1 MFKRCLLL
9 TGEDF
14 QTQGKNVSVLLKMHS
29 IPRREQQLISHFYTV
44 KDVNFV
50 NYAFQLILEKLLP
63 EKLIRCFEAEI
74 ISNFQNDCDS
84 SLGCSVLQAF
94 TTMPGLWDVSA
105 QPLKF
110 SCVLYLDVQVP

>member
-1 MFKRCLLL
+1 MCQF
-9 TGEDF
+9 
-14 QTQGKNVSVLLKMHS
+14 SLKCTAS
-29 IPRREQQLISHFYTV
+29 PGVNNSSFPHFYTV

-74 ISNFQNDCDS
+74 ISNFQNDCGS